1 MGREHGQRPST
12 GRGPRAVLSVVRALV
27 RAVMSV
33 VPAVVRAVADLVGG
47 TDCAGCG
54 GEPDRRGLCR
64 PCAQALAGGPGGPS
78 ARPVPGWADPP
89 AAAGASYAGVVGPV
103 VVAHKEYGRTALA
116 GPLAGLLAAAVDLAV
131 GLATAESGW
140 GTAESGPG
148 TAPPGHVLLV
158 AVPSS
163 GRARRRRRDDPVR
176 RLTRLAAGRLRA
188 RGVPTRVVT
197 GLRVRGAPL
206 DQTGLTRAG
215 RAANLAGRFAVRRAA
230 RAVLVARPGRP
241 APVVVVVD
249 DVLTTGATAREA
261 VRALAAAG
269 IGVAA
274 VATVAVAHA
283 PDPDDASVG

>member
-1 MGREHGQRPST
+1 MGAQDGQRPGA
-12 GRGPRAVLSVVRALV
+12 GRGTRAVVSVAR
-27 RAVMSV
+27 
-33 VPAVVRAVADLVGG
+33 AVVRAVADLVGG

-64 PCAQALAGGPGGPS
+64 PCARALAGGPGGPS

-89 AAAGASYAGVVGPV
+89 AAAGGSYAGVVGPV

-116 GPLAGLLAAAVDLAV
+116 GPLAGLLAAAVDLAL
-131 GLATAESGW
+131 GLATADTGW
-140 GTAESGPG
+140 AVG
-148 TAPPGHVLLV
+148 PPGPVLLV

-176 RLTRLAAGRLRA
+176 RLTRLATGRLRA
-188 RGVPTRVVT
+188 RGVPARVVT
-197 GLRVRGAPL
+197 ALRVRGTPL

-215 RAANLAGRFAVRRAA
+215 RAANLAGRFAVRPAA
-230 RAVLVARPGRP
+230 RTALVARPGRP

-283 PDPDDASVG
+283 PDPDDGSAG